1 MNTQKISF
9 FLTITFIGLIAS
21 ALFTGCEEKTVDPV
35 NGSFE
40 VFFEHRVGD
49 KPLTLAAATDT
60 TTLPFTNAVG
70 QSFNVSLFGY
80 YLTRIK
86 LEGPNGELFEDEV
99 KSSADPSQVKGF
111 YHVLAD
117 QPASH
122 QIHLHDVPAGKYN
135 KITFTLGIP
144 EASVQ
149 EGATAGVLDPA
160 EGAWLWNW
168 DAGYIG
174 LALEG
179 YSPFSAHSK
188 KEVKLHVGG
197 WKEIAGNANMVNN
210 VKELSFSF
218 SAVSVDDKLEPEV
231 HMEVDVLKVLSG
243 TNTVDFS
250 STFHVHSPAKGKAI
264 ADNLPAA
271 FSLDHVHQ

>member
-1 MNTQKISF
+1 MKNHKIALL
-9 FLTITFIGLIAS
+9 LTITFVGLIA
-21 ALFTGCEEKTVDPV
+21 ATLFTGCEEKTVDPV

-40 VFFEHRVGD
+40 VIFDHKVGD
-49 KPLTLAAATDT
+49 KPLTLVAAGDT
-60 TTLPFTNAVG
+60 TNYAFTNAVG

-99 KSSADPSQVKGF
+99 KSSANPAEVHGF

-117 QPASH
+117 QPTSQ

-135 KITFTLGIP
+135 KLTFTLGIP

-179 YSPFSAHSK
+179 SSPFSAHAK
-188 KEVKLHVGG
+188 KEVQLHVGG

-218 SAVSVDDKLEPEV
+218 SAVSVGDKLEPEA
-231 HMEVDVLKVLSG
+231 HIEVDIMKMLSG
-243 TNTVDFS
+243 TTTVDFTT
-250 STFHVHSPAKGKAI
+250 TFHVHNPAKGKPV

-271 FSLDHVHQ
+271 FILDHVHQ